1 MRTVFADSFFYFAL
15 VNPND
20 PAHAKATAFTQ
31 GYTGRTVTTRCVLT
45 ELADG
50 WSKPASRRAVFPQM
64 LADLRASVAT
74 IIVPTT
80 DQLWQEGVDLYERRP
95 DKEWSLTDCISFV
108 VMQREGITEA
118 LTGDKHFQQAGFVAL
133 LK

>member
-1 MRTVFADSFFYFAL
+1 MRTRSTTSL
-15 VNPND
+15 WSTRTTRRTRKRP
-20 PAHAKATAFTQ
+20 PSLG
-31 GYTGRTVTTRCVLT
+31 GYTGHAITTRWVLT

-64 LADLRASVAT
+64 LADLCASLAT
-74 IIVPTT
+74 MIVPTT
-80 DQLWQEGVDLYERRP
+80 DQLWQEGIDLYQRSS

-118 LTGDKHFQQAGFVAL
+118 LTGDKHFEQAGFTAL